1 MDLED
6 RDDTA
11 SDGRDK
17 DRPVPDSGNA
27 EASDNTGKK
36 TENSPKEDVGTDSWY
51 ENGRFYH
58 RGENNEPDGSFQ
70 GTDNNYQ
77 NQSGNRQNYSSGYQN
92 SRGQYNNVSQNDN
105 GLYNDNGYQNRGQQY
120 NGGQNGNYQNNGF
133 GGGMYG
139 NNYQQAPPNGM
150 ATAAMILGII
160 SLVTSC
166 CFYLAIPLGVIGVIL
181 AVLSQGSEH
190 TLSPRAKSGLWLA
203 VAGAALSLFLTVASV
218 ASTFSRY
225 GVDGF
230 MNMLKQY
237 EQFYE
242 GQSGHDGNSNYNDM
256 KDWLDDYLN
265 GKNDSRSRKIE
276 QRENDTVL

>member
-6 RDDTA
+6 RDHTA

-27 EASDNTGKK
+27 EASDNTSKK
-36 TENSPKEDVGTDSWY
+36 PENSPKEGGGADSWY

-58 RGENNEPDGSFQ
+58 HSENNEPDGSSQ
-70 GTDNNYQ
+70 SADNNYQ
-77 NQSGNRQNYSSGYQN
+77 NQNGNRQNYS
-92 SRGQYNNVSQNDN
+92 
-105 GLYNDNGYQNRGQQY
+105 NGYQNGSEQY
-120 NGGQNGNYQNNGF
+120 NNGGQNRNYQNNGF

-242 GQSGHDGNSNYNDM
+242 GQSGQDGNSNYNDM

>member
-1 MDLED
+1 MDLEE

-17 DRPVPDSGNA
+17 DRLVPDSGNA
-27 EASDNTGKK
+27 EASDNTSKK

-77 NQSGNRQNYSSGYQN
+77 NQNGNRQNYSSGYQN
-92 SRGQYNNVSQNDN
+92 N
-105 GLYNDNGYQNRGQQY
+105 GL
-120 NGGQNGNYQNNGF
+120 

-242 GQSGHDGNSNYNDM
+242 GQSGQDGNSNYNDM